1 MKRNKLF
8 LFLAIALLS
17 FAAKAN
23 VTLPSFFSDNMV
35 LQRNADVKLWG
46 WGSPFEDI
54 VITTGWDKK
63 EYKLKPNREAYWELT
78 VKTPGAGG
86 PYTINFKGYNE
97 ITLKNVMLGEVWLCS
112 GQSNMEWSANMKIN
126 NAEAEIAKA
135 NFPNIRFF
143 TAPKLASTEPQMN
156 LPGSWEVCTP
166 ETMRHF
172 SAVGY
177 YYARHL
183 QEDLK
188 DVPIGMIN
196 SSWGGSPAEPWIPA
210 QYVNNDPVLKKAAS
224 DLYKADWSPSDP
236 GHIYNAMIHPFVGY
250 RLAGVLWY
258 QGESNVG
265 SHVYDKTLAGLIKGW
280 RSEWKTDLPFYF
292 VQIAPYNYE
301 GSTDLGAV
309 IRDAQRRVVNALEKT
324 GMVVVSDIATVDDI
338 HPRNKKDV
346 GIRLANLA
354 LNDTYG
360 IKKGVVNGPLYKSF
374 TSDKNK
380 LTVSFSNAEGLRFKG
395 KASTLFEVAGEDATW
410 HRAEAKIDKGA
421 IVLTSKNVKK
431 PVKARYAWSNTA
443 QADLFNSAGLPA
455 STFTTE

>member
-1 MKRNKLF
+1 MKRNNLF
-8 LFLAIALLS
+8 LFLAFAMVS

-46 WGSPFEDI
+46 WGSPFEDM
-54 VITTGWDKK
+54 VITTGWDNK
-63 EYKLKPNREAYWELT
+63 EYKLKPNREAYWELI

-86 PYTINFKGYNE
+86 PYTIRFKGYNE

-112 GQSNMEWSANMKIN
+112 GQSNMEWSANMKID
-126 NAEAEIAKA
+126 NAEAEISKA
-135 NFPNIRFF
+135 NYPNIRFF
-143 TAPKLASTEPQMN
+143 TAPKLASAQPQMN
-156 LPGSWEVCTP
+156 MPGNWEVCTP

-177 YYARHL
+177 YFARHL

-210 QYVNNDPVLKKAAS
+210 QYINDDPVLKKAAA

-236 GHIYNAMIHPFVGY
+236 GRIYNAMIHPFVGY
-250 RLAGVLWY
+250 KLAGVLWY

-265 SHVYDKTLAGLIKGW
+265 SYVYDKTLAGLIKGW
-280 RSEWKTDLPFYF
+280 RSEWKADFPFYF

-309 IRDAQRRVVNALEKT
+309 IRDAQRRVVNAVEKT

-338 HPRNKKDV
+338 HPLNKKDV

-354 LNDTYG
+354 LNNTYG
-360 IKKGVVNGPLYKSF
+360 IKKGVVNGPLPSVVKA
-374 TSDKNK
+374 DKNK
-380 LTVSFSNAEGLRFKG
+380 LTVTFANGEGLHFKDK
-395 KASTLFEVAGEDATW
+395 KATQFEIAGEDGTW
-410 HRAEAKIDKGA
+410 HKAEAKIVNNTV
-421 IVLTSKNVKK
+421 VLTSKNVKK
-431 PVKARYAWSNTA
+431 PVKARHTWHNTA
-443 QADLFNSAGLPA
+443 LANLFNSAGLPA